1 MVVALVVVLLSPLA
15 SADPDGLER
24 VAIDMGFI
32 DAGQAAP
39 FEIIPD
45 YTVPFLGETP
55 LSTIL
60 AGAIGALIVL
70 GIMVVTGRSL
80 QKKTS

>member
-1 MVVALVVVLLSPLA
+1 
-15 SADPDGLER
+15 
-24 VAIDMGFI
+24 MGFI
-32 DAGQAAP
+32 QAGRSAP
-39 FEIIPD
+39 YEIIPD
-45 YTVPFLGETP
+45 YTLPFLGETP

-70 GIMVVTGRSL
+70 GIAIVTGRSL

>member
-1 MVVALVVVLLSPLA
+1 
-15 SADPDGLER
+15 
-24 VAIDMGFI
+24 MGFI
-32 DAGQAAP
+32 EAARSAP
-39 FEIIPD
+39 YEIIPD
-45 YTVPFLGETP
+45 YTLPFLGETP

-70 GIMVVTGRSL
+70 GIAIVTGRSL